1 MSKQIILGQAAR
13 TKLLNGINILADTV
27 KVTLGPKGRNVAFE
41 RSFGSPLITK
51 DGVTVAKEIDLKDP
65 LENMGAQMVREVA
78 SKTAEVAGDGT
89 TTATVLA
96 QAIFTEGN
104 KFVTAGANPMEL
116 KHGIDKAVDVV
127 VKSLKKNATTI
138 KNNQEIENIATI
150 SANSDVEI
158 GKKIAMAFDKVGSDG
173 VITVEEAKGVESE
186 LVVVEGMQF
195 DRGYMSPHFITNPDK
210 NDVVLID
217 PLILLYDQRITNMKA
232 IVPALELAAR
242 AGRSLLVIAEDVE
255 GEALST
261 MVVNKIRGSL
271 KSCAVKSPAFGD
283 RRVAM
288 LEDIAIV
295 TGGKLISDKT
305 GFSLEAIILEDFGT
319 AKKVV
324 VTKES
329 TTIVQGSG
337 TSEDIAVRIQQ
348 IRHQLDICTSDYDKE
363 KLQERLAKLSGGV
376 AVIKVGAATEFEMRE
391 IKDRIDDAL
400 AATRAAVAEGII
412 AGGGSALLH
421 AQLELEELLM
431 DPLNL
436 TESECMGVQIV
447 RKALEA
453 PIKAIASNAGYEPS
467 LIVEKTRQGAIVVRS
482 DKLYPNSD
490 QPGHLVTNTKVPGNK
505 SFGFDAKHGVY
516 GDMVSMGIIDPVKVT
531 RCALQNAASIA
542 GLLLTTEAIICND
555 PEDTKS
561 KKEAGPMGPM
571 PGML

>member
-1 MSKQIILGQAAR
+1 MSKRIVFGQLAR

-27 KVTLGPKGRNVAFE
+27 KVTLGPKGRNVAFD

-116 KHGIDKAVDVV
+116 KHGIDKAVEAV
-127 VKSLKKNATTI
+127 VKSLKENATSV
-138 KNNQEIENIATI
+138 KNNQEIQQIATI

-158 GKKIAMAFDKVGSDG
+158 GRKIAMAFEKVGSDG

-210 NDVVLID
+210 NDVVFTD
-217 PLILLYDQRITNMKA
+217 PLILIYDQRITNMKA
-232 IVPALELAAR
+232 IVPALEIAAR
-242 AGRSLLVIAEDVE
+242 AGRQLLIIAEDVE

-261 MVVNKIRGSL
+261 MVVNKLRGSL
-271 KSCAVKSPAFGD
+271 KSCAVKAPAFGD
-283 RRVAM
+283 RRIAM
-288 LEDIAIV
+288 LEDIATI
-295 TGGKLISDKT
+295 TGGKLISDNV
-305 GFSLEAIILEDFGT
+305 GFSLESVILEDFGT
-319 AKKVV
+319 AKRVV

-329 TTIVQGSG
+329 TTIIQGAG
-337 TSEDIAVRIQQ
+337 LPETIQERISH
-348 IRHQLDICTSDYDKE
+348 IRHQLELCTSDYDKE
-363 KLQERLAKLSGGV
+363 KMQERLAKLSGGV

-400 AATRAAVAEGII
+400 SATRAAIAEGII

-421 AQLELEELLM
+421 AQDAVVDLELDLHGDELL
-431 DPLNL
+431 
-436 TESECMGVQIV
+436 GAQII
-447 RKALEA
+447 RKALEY
-453 PIKAIASNAGYEPS
+453 PLRSIVYNAGYESS
-467 LIVEKTRQGAIVVRS
+467 LTVERVRQG
-482 DKLYPNSD
+482 D
-490 QPGHLVTNTKVPGNK
+490 K
-505 SFGFDAKHGVY
+505 SFGFDAKNNVY
-516 GDMVSMGIIDPVKVT
+516 GNMIDLGIIDPVKVT

-542 GLLLTTEAIICND
+542 GLLLTTEAIICNE
-555 PEDTKS
+555 PEDLKS
-561 KKEAGPMGPM
+561 KKDNGPMGPI
-571 PGML
+571 PGMM

>member
-1 MSKQIILGQAAR
+1 MSKRIVFGQEAR

-127 VKSLKKNATTI
+127 VKSLKENATAV
-138 KNNQEIENIATI
+138 KNNQEIQQIATI

-158 GKKIAMAFDKVGSDG
+158 GRKIAMAFDKVGSDG

-210 NDVVLID
+210 NDVVFTD
-217 PLILLYDQRITNMKA
+217 PLILIYDQRITNMKA
-232 IVPALELAAR
+232 IVPALEIAAR
-242 AGRSLLVIAEDVE
+242 AGRQLLIIAEDVE

-261 MVVNKIRGSL
+261 MVVNKLRGSL

-283 RRVAM
+283 RRIAM
-288 LEDIAIV
+288 LEDIATI
-295 TGGKLISDKT
+295 TGGKLISDNV
-305 GFSLEAIILEDFGT
+305 GFTLESVILEDFGT
-319 AKKVV
+319 AKRVV

-329 TTIVQGSG
+329 TTIIQGAG
-337 TSEDIAVRIQQ
+337 LPEAIQERILN
-348 IRHQLDICTSDYDKE
+348 IRHQLELCTSDYDKE
-363 KLQERLAKLSGGV
+363 KMQERLAKLSGGV

-400 AATRAAVAEGII
+400 SATRAAIAEGII

-421 AQLELEELLM
+421 AQDAVVDLELDLHGDELL
-431 DPLNL
+431 
-436 TESECMGVQIV
+436 GAQII
-447 RKALEA
+447 RKALEY
-453 PIKAIASNAGYEPS
+453 PLRSIVYNAGYESS
-467 LIVEKTRQGAIVVRS
+467 LTVERVRQG
-482 DKLYPNSD
+482 D
-490 QPGHLVTNTKVPGNK
+490 K
-505 SFGFDAKHGVY
+505 SFGFDAKNNVY
-516 GDMVSMGIIDPVKVT
+516 GNMIDLGIIDPVKVT

-542 GLLLTTEAIICND
+542 GLLLTTEAIICNE
-555 PEDTKS
+555 PEDKKS
-561 KKEAGPMGPM
+561 SKDNGPMGPI

>member
-1 MSKQIILGQAAR
+1 MSKRIVFGQEAR

-116 KHGIDKAVDVV
+116 KRGIDKAVEVV
-127 VKSLKKNATTI
+127 IKSLKENATTV
-138 KNNQEIENIATI
+138 KNNQEIQQIATI

-158 GKKIAMAFDKVGSDG
+158 GKKIAMAFEKVGSDG

-210 NDVVLID
+210 NDIVFTD
-217 PLILLYDQRITNMKA
+217 PLILIYDQRITNMKA
-232 IVPALELAAR
+232 IVPALEIAAR
-242 AGRSLLVIAEDVE
+242 AGRQLLVIAEDVE

-261 MVVNKIRGSL
+261 MVVNKLRGSL
-271 KSCAVKSPAFGD
+271 KSCAVKAPAFGD
-283 RRVAM
+283 RRIAM
-288 LEDIAIV
+288 LEDLATI
-295 TGGKLISDKT
+295 TGGKLISDNV
-305 GFSLEAIILEDFGT
+305 GFSLEAILLEDFGT

-324 VTKES
+324 ITKES
-329 TTIVQGSG
+329 TTVVQGAG
-337 TSEDIAVRIQQ
+337 TVEAIQERISH
-348 IRHQLDICTSDYDKE
+348 IRHQLEICTSDYDKD
-363 KLQERLAKLSGGV
+363 KMQERLAKLSGGV
-376 AVIKVGAATEFEMRE
+376 AVIKVGAATEVEMRE

-400 AATRAAVAEGII
+400 SATRAAISEGII
-412 AGGGSALLH
+412 AGGGCALLH
-421 AQLELEELLM
+421 AQDELVDLELDLNGDELL
-431 DPLNL
+431 
-436 TESECMGVQIV
+436 GVHII
-447 RKALEA
+447 RKALEYPLRTIVA
-453 PIKAIASNAGYEPS
+453 NAGYEAS
-467 LIVEKTRQGAIVVRS
+467 LTVERVRQGS
-482 DKLYPNSD
+482 
-490 QPGHLVTNTKVPGNK
+490 K
-505 SFGFDAKHGVY
+505 SFGFDAKTGVY
-516 GDMVSMGIIDPVKVT
+516 GDMLVLGIIDPVKVT

-542 GLLLTTEAIICND
+542 GLLLTTEAIICHE
-555 PEDTKS
+555 PED
-561 KKEAGPMGPM
+561 KKTLKDNGPMGPI
-571 PGML
+571 PGMM